1 MLRNKLRID
10 LYKLYDIILI
20 KKSHLRIDPTC
31 LGFRRKNES
40 VDGYQNHLEH
50 IKY

>member
-20 KKSHLRIDPTC
+20 KKPFKNDPTC
-31 LGFRRKNES
+31 KRFRRKNES